1 MTRKYKIVW
10 IARELVER
18 AYFLDL
24 LDTGEDDDARIV
36 AQINVGDGEPAA
48 EYGGAVFFVLCP
60 TRLFF

>member
-24 LDTGEDDDARIV
+24 LDTGEDDDVRLVARV
-36 AQINVGDGEPAA
+36 NLREGEPAA
-48 EYGGAVFFVLCP
+48 V
-60 TRLFF
+60 